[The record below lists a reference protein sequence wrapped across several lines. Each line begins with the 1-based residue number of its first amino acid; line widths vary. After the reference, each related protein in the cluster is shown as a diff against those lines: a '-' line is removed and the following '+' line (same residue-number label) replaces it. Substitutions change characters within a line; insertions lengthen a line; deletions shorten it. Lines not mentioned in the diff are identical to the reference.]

1 MKIIKTIDLWTDQ
14 HYNHYE
20 CFNDALVDG
29 FEDNKVPFN
38 AYKVIK
44 NCNCL
49 ITGNSPIVN
58 INNKHNDIIFYKDN
72 IP

>member
-29 FEDNKVPFN
+29 IGDVIRLQQNKQ
-38 AYKVIK
+38 
-44 NCNCL
+44 
-49 ITGNSPIVN
+49 
-58 INNKHNDIIFYKDN
+58 
-72 IP
+72 